1 MVGSDLKTM
10 SWESTGTQN
19 LMHLKMSS
27 NCLLVI
33 FLEHTDKT
41 NAPAFKTVYHGHV
54 ISLTSFKICKTI
66 VEVNNASR
74 YT

>member
-41 NAPAFKTVYHGHV
+41 NAPAFKTVYHGLMHV

-66 VEVNNASR
+66 VEGNNVS
-74 YT
+74 